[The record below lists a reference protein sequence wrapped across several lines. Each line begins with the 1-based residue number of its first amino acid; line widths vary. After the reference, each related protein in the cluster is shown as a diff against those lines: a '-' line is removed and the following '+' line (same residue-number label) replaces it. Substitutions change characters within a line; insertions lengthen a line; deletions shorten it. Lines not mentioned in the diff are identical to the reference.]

1 LLCRIGADR
10 AGYTGVAIPIV
21 ALALSSLFE
30 DLHWDAI
37 MVGGIAMCAAGN
49 VLALRGGLAG
59 ARR

>member
-1 LLCRIGADR
+1 
-10 AGYTGVAIPIV
+10 
-21 ALALSSLFE
+21 LSSLFE